1 MLEELKYKVW
11 EANRQLP
18 EYGLVTFTWGNVSG
32 IDREQGMFVIKP
44 SGVSYDELRPDQM
57 VIVDL
62 DGNVIEGDLNPSSDT
77 PTHLELYKAFP
88 KCGAIVHTHSEW
100 ATSFAQARKPIPPF
114 GTTHADYF
122 YGEIPATRLM
132 TREEIENDY
141 EKNTGLVIAE
151 TFKNRDPE
159 AIPAVLVS
167 NHGPFAWGT
176 NPFDAVH
183 NAVVLEEVAK
193 MALRS
198 MTLTPGL
205 APISQAI
212 LDKHYNRKHGKDAY
226 YGQK

>member
-1 MLEELKYKVW
+1 
-11 EANRQLP
+11 
-18 EYGLVTFTWGNVSG
+18 
-32 IDREQGMFVIKP
+32 
-44 SGVSYDELRPDQM
+44 
-57 VIVDL
+57 
-62 DGNVIEGDLNPSSDT
+62 
-77 PTHLELYKAFP
+77 
-88 KCGAIVHTHSEW
+88 
-100 ATSFAQARKPIPPF
+100 
-114 GTTHADYF
+114 
-122 YGEIPATRLM
+122 M

-176 NPFDAVH
+176 NPYDAVH